1 MLYVAVDIGCIDCGE
16 ESAVLG
22 VFESKEKAEEV
33 ISDHIERW
41 SKNCN
46 GDHDFEIF
54 EVDGLNNECRVEYK
68 KNFENEGYHIEEWPI

>member
-22 VFESKEKAEEV
+22 VFESNEKAEQV

-41 SKNCN
+41 SKNSN

-54 EVDGLNNECRVEYK
+54 EIDGLNKECRVEYK
-68 KNFENEGYHIEEWPI
+68 KNFDDEGYHTEEWTI